1 MDQVRSARAVPI
13 REPVQLLAARWR
25 ELSQRWAQQHA
36 PTTSYGR
43 LCRCA
48 ELEMSDVERSHIR
61 KDIRRSRPDFFCTYA
76 PENLDLTFHVAKLE
90 RVLCAW
96 AVYDVEIGY
105 VQAMNL
111 LGSTLLMLLE
121 GDEESAFWVLV
132 TLLRQL
138 PHEFYSRAPLQL
150 LGFWVEV
157 EVLVQLA
164 DRCVESSVCLPRF
177 QPHISSLAQPA
188 PFQALRPARPA
199 WCPAADHAAV
209 AA

>member
-1 MDQVRSARAVPI
+1 MDQPGPARVVPI
-13 REPVQLLAARWR
+13 REPVQLLAERWR

-48 ELEMSDVERSHIR
+48 ELEVSDVERSHIR

-76 PENLDLTFHVAKLE
+76 PEDLDLTFHAAKLE

-96 AVYDVEIGY
+96 AVYDIEIGY

-121 GDEESAFWVLV
+121 GDEEAAFWVLV

-164 DRCVESSVCLPRF
+164 DRCASPLPC
-177 QPHISSLAQPA
+177 ISPISNAVICCPT
-188 PFQALRPARPA
+188 PPCQAAWPA
-199 WCPAADHAAV
+199 WPAWRPAADHAAV